1 MEILVIIYVPGNL
14 LSIKILVMDNI
25 RKSIDLLE
33 ERVEIF
39 GWRKIRVNVFIT
51 DTLLPMLERMG
62 AVFTAQSERPGSFLY
77 KILEV

>member
-1 MEILVIIYVPGNL
+1 M
-14 LSIKILVMDNI
+14 KILVMDNI

-62 AVFTAQSERPGSFLY
+62 AVFTAQSECPGSFLY